1 MSKPFCDYFVKKYD
15 KIVQNLKLT
24 LRFQSSRGRI

>member
-1 MSKPFCDYFVKKYD
+1 LGLEFCGFEAD

-24 LRFQSSRGRI
+24 NTGKDDPYDLDK